1 MIEEIQFEGIKSK
14 YFNSKKSTR
23 VLVFLPG
30 TSSGIFSGKYNTLM
44 QRLVSEDQSF
54 IFPEIWSSLEEL
66 EESSIEDIKSHLN
79 KVFIYLKLKGFENM
93 VLVGKSFGATL
104 ALLCEDKFIKSR
116 ILIAP
121 VLSVGDEG
129 KIETLLNVKLKEIK
143 DLKDFIFSDEMLFKI
158 NVPTLVLHGSEDA
171 IISVETSKT
180 LVKKLSNAKLLVI
193 DGADHSFKDIE
204 VEKKLIDEIVTFLT
218 FSAIIVK

>member
-30 TSSGIFSGKYNTLM
+30 TSSGVFSGKYNTLM
-44 QRLVSEDQSF
+44 QRLVSENQSF

-66 EESSIEDIKSHLN
+66 EEDSIEEIRFHLN
-79 KVFIYLKLKGFENM
+79 KVFIYLKLKGFEVV

-104 ALLCEDKFIKSR
+104 SLLYEDKFIKSR

-121 VLSVGDEG
+121 VLSIGEEG

-143 DLKDFIFSDEMLFKI
+143 DLKDFIFSDEILSKI